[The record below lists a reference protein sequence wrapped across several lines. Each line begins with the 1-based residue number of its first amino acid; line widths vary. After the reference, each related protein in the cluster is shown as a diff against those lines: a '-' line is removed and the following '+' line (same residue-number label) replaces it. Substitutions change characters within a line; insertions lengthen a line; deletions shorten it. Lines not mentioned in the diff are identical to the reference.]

1 MFPGCARDLV
11 VAFVERATGAAL
23 DASCV
28 RALAWP
34 PFATRTAGR

>member
-1 MFPGCARDLV
+1 MLPGCARDLV
-11 VAFVERATGAAL
+11 VAFVEQASGAGI

-34 PFATRTAGR
+34 PFTTPPAGR

>member
-11 VAFVERATGAAL
+11 VAFVERANAAGL

-34 PFATRTAGR
+34 PFAAPTAAR